1 MSIDSYSG
9 PPALNFGVDILLLLP
24 LVHPYT
30 FLCISMMR
38 SSRHLVVWLMEI
50 DSLCCGSTRVCCGP
64 TRVCCGLKNDLRNS
78 HSSSKISMPW
88 MKDRYRFPTF
98 TDNPWREECFDS
110 YISLSRCMIYW
121 IPYKKVPFW
130 NQTRHHYN
138 QSNQAPSQTLLV
150 QDLKQLCKYGFH
162 KCHAHKNTHYHKT
175 KPQSIRYL

>member
-1 MSIDSYSG
+1 MKHTYPPQEIPHFLTVKFLNKLSQLKNNFEVHRMSIDSYSG

-78 HSSSKISMPW
+78 HSSSNISMPW

-110 YISLSRCMIYW
+110 YIS
-121 IPYKKVPFW
+121 
-130 NQTRHHYN
+130 
-138 QSNQAPSQTLLV
+138 
-150 QDLKQLCKYGFH
+150 
-162 KCHAHKNTHYHKT
+162 
-175 KPQSIRYL
+175 